1 MNRPDKTYVYAQTSM
16 FSGALETHE
25 SPHGDAGPLWIVDEA
40 VDTLFVTRNG
50 TNFLLKFCVH
60 LESHGLGTYT
70 GQGFTTTGLSLGGFL
85 WFVVF
90 SRDGF
95 KLKTLQALLVL

>member
-1 MNRPDKTYVYAQTSM
+1 M

-40 VDTLFVTRNG
+40 VDALFVTRNG

-70 GQGFTTTGLSLGGFL
+70 GQGFTTQGLSLG
-85 WFVVF
+85 VVF
-90 SRDGF
+90 
-95 KLKTLQALLVL
+95 LVLKALVSN